1 MTHRI
6 RVFVSM
12 AILLGVVVFGAW
24 AVMLTTTIRPF
35 ADRLEDEHV
44 ALALGAARIV
54 EETPSDERAAIREAS
69 KRLGVKVT
77 ILDELPSRR
86 TDRATETRRDGHTV
100 YSWARPNAPTIVS
113 LNLPG
118 RTRYLSMKFEEGDE
132 ISTIGR
138 RAAAGLVLIAAL
150 ALAGAFVAT
159 RWVLRPLEVADTAML
174 RVAAGDLQHR
184 VPEGQDVAGR
194 MGKTFNQMAERVE
207 AMVEGQK
214 QLLAAVSHELR
225 TPLTRMR
232 LVVEM
237 LQDQG
242 VDRRHLSSME
252 TDIDEVDRLVATLLE
267 STRLD
272 RGGWVLEKAPTS
284 LASVLSRAAD
294 GLELGSRRLEVDA
307 GEGLSLQADASRLDR
322 VFKNLFTNF
331 VRYTPESATC
341 WVRATQDA
349 RGTQVVVEDDG
360 PGVPAA
366 SIERLFT
373 PFYRVDPSRSRQ
385 TGGLGLGLMLV
396 RQIVEAHGGT
406 IVAEPRPGGGLR
418 FLIALPPG

>member
-1 MTHRI
+1 MTHRF

-35 ADRLEDEHV
+35 ADRLEGEHIS
-44 ALALGAARIV
+44 LALGAARIV
-54 EETPSDERAAIREAS
+54 EETPSDERAALREAS
-69 KRLGVKVT
+69 QRLGVKVT

-86 TDRATETRRDGHTV
+86 TDRANETHRDGHTI

-118 RTRYLSMKFEEGDE
+118 RTRYLSMKFEETDE
-132 ISTIGR
+132 VASIGK

-159 RWVLRPLEVADTAML
+159 RWVLRPLEVADAAML
-174 RVAAGDLQHR
+174 RVAEGDLQHR
-184 VPEGQDVAGR
+184 VPEGPDVTGR

-207 AMVEGQK
+207 AMVDGQK
-214 QLLAAVSHELR
+214 ELLAAVSHELR

-237 LQDQG
+237 LHDHG
-242 VDRRHLSSME
+242 VDARHLASME

-272 RGGWVLEKAPTS
+272 RGGWVLEKASTS
-284 LASVLSRAAD
+284 LATVISRAAD
-294 GLELGSRRLEVDA
+294 GLELGGRRLEVQVQ
-307 GEGLSLQADASRLDR
+307 EGLELHADAPRLGR

-331 VRYTPESATC
+331 VRYTPETTTC

-349 RGTQVVVEDDG
+349 RGTHAVVEDDG

-366 SIERLFT
+366 SLEKLFT

-396 RQIVEAHGGT
+396 RQVVEAHGGT
-406 IVAEPRPGGGLR
+406 VDADARPGGGLR
-418 FLIALPPG
+418 FRIELPT